1 MDEGF
6 IVDFTF
12 RDIIQ
17 AEWAKRPPETS
28 VWTSSSVKLKG
39 KERRKVTTFCCP
51 KCGFLES
58 YAEME
63 RE

>member
-12 RDIIQ
+12 GHQIQ
-17 AEWAKRPPETS
+17 EEWAKGPPETS
-28 VWTSSSVKLKG
+28 VWTSSGVKLKG

-51 KCGFLES
+51 ECGFLES

-63 RE
+63 RA